1 MKRSPIYH
9 LVTAGMLTAI
19 GIILPMCFPHVQNLG
34 SAFLPMHIPV
44 LLCGLLCGWQY
55 GLASG
60 ILVPLLSSLLT
71 SKPPFFPTAVSMMF
85 ELAAYGL
92 IAAFAIQ
99 YYRKHFKY
107 LASGILALVTAMVG
121 GRIVMGI
128 VNMILIIGVKGST
141 YTLSAFLTAAFVTAL
156 PGIVIQLVTIPV
168 ILGILKKAGF
178 SGD

>member
-1 MKRSPIYH
+1 MVSCSEIGPVSYTHLDVYKR
-9 LVTAGMLTAI
+9 
-19 GIILPMCFPHVQNLG
+19 Q
-34 SAFLPMHIPV
+34 
-44 LLCGLLCGWQY
+44 
-55 GLASG
+55 
-60 ILVPLLSSLLT
+60 
-71 SKPPFFPTAVSMMF
+71 
-85 ELAAYGL
+85 
-92 IAAFAIQ
+92 
-99 YYRKHFKY
+99 
-107 LASGILALVTAMVG
+107 AMAG